1 MVFLVL
7 LLPLCIAYEWK
18 ADEERLNN
26 PWEDDDEDEEF
37 ILVEQ
42 LKL

>member
-7 LLPLCIAYEWK
+7 LLPLWLADEWK
-18 ADEERLNN
+18 AEEERLNN
-26 PWEDDDEDEEF
+26 PWEDDEEDEEF
-37 ILVEQ
+37 IRVEQ